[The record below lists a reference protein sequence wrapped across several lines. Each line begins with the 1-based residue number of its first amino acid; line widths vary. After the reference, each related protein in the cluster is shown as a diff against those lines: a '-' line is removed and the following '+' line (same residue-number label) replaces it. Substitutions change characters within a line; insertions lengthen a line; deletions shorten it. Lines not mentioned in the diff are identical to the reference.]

1 MLGSEKHVLVVVV
14 PNANEGVLEVGE
26 EAAEVEGEWDARL
39 FFFFG
44 LGTLLSSNKASIMTS
59 QV

>member
-26 EAAEVEGEWDARL
+26 EAAEGEWDAL
-39 FFFFG
+39 LWFFFF
-44 LGTLLSSNKASIMTS
+44 SNGNFFILKKNYQA
-59 QV
+59 QAN